1 MNSVDYSILINI
13 LLIIAFIIDRI
24 FRLKS
29 VKEYKEAKE
38 AQIENLKQQLETER
52 KNNDIE
58 LTEIHKKRYESLKVL
73 FQERELEL
81 NKYQATLMEMQL
93 SLESAK
99 EEIDLKERLAETL
112 VVELNRL
119 ERYKHDWE
127 IEKRVL
133 LTK

>member
-1 MNSVDYSILINI
+1 MNSIDYSTIINI
-13 LLIIAFIIDRI
+13 LLIIAFIVDRI

-38 AQIENLKQQLETER
+38 AQIENLKQQIETER

-58 LTEIHKKRYESLKVL
+58 LTEMHKKRYESLKVL
-73 FQERELEL
+73 FQERETQINNYHAALLEL
-81 NKYQATLMEMQL
+81 QSSLASANK
-93 SLESAK
+93 
-99 EEIDLKERLAETL
+99 EIDLKAQLTQTL
-112 VVELNRL
+112 IVELNRL

-127 IEKRVL
+127 IEKRLL